1 MGGLSD
7 LERFVLA
14 VTAMRWSGN
23 ERSLANAI
31 LRVVSQPLAP
41 DLQASARGTRWSTSR
56 SEDSVISTPS

>member
-1 MGGLSD
+1 M
-7 LERFVLA
+7 ERFVLA

-41 DLQASARGTRWSTSR
+41 DLQASARYQMVDSSTAKR
-56 SEDSVISTPS
+56 